1 MNFQRI
7 LLRSLRKFSALSTT
21 ATTTGQTLSHHQQ
34 PPDPIHRLIALRNFA
49 YSSAEEAAAE
59 RRRLKRRLL
68 VEPPLYALRRDANT
82 PRPDPRLPETTS
94 ALVGPRL
101 NLHNRV
107 QSLIRA
113 GDLDTAADVAHQ
125 SIFSRPKPTVF
136 TFNAIA
142 ASMYRA
148 KRYSDSIAFFDYYF
162 NRCGF
167 VPNLVS
173 YNNLIL
179 THCESGNVD
188 KGVEVYNHIL
198 ANAPFT
204 PSYMTY
210 RHLTKGLVDA
220 GRIDEAVYY
229 LREMLNKALGA
240 DSIVYDNLIRGYL
253 NLDNL
258 EKAYEFFDEL
268 RERCQVYDGAV
279 HATFMDWFFSKGREK
294 DAMDSYKSLLDKG
307 FRMVPPTCNVL
318 LETLLKH
325 GKKVEAEALFD
336 HMLGDHTPPTFN
348 ALNSDTFNIMVNEC
362 FRLGKVSEAYEV
374 FRKVG
379 KSPKCKPFSM
389 DLGGYSNMIARYCEL
404 EMMDE
409 ATQMFAELWGKS
421 LSPNIT
427 TYRTLID
434 AYFKMERIDDALQT
448 YKKMVGAGLRV
459 IPPYANKWFSKLI
472 EKGMVLDCA
481 AILSK
486 MYERDPKPDTMS
498 YDMVIRGLCQEGN
511 LDTTLTLLEQMLRGG
526 VGVTP
531 TLREYLPEVF
541 GKEGRLVEIE
551 ELLNASFI
559 SSAALGR
566 SAEIEEL
573 LNARFISSAAQ
584 GQSSGP
590 PRMGGQ
596 VAPPYVPQSGP
607 PRMSAAPQTQ
617 TSELP
622 RMAKQSPSQMGGQMQ
637 PSEPPQMAGQFAA
650 PYMQPSELSRMG
662 GQLQPPPRSGGQML
676 PSGPPQMG
684 EQVAAM
690 HMQPSELSR
699 MAGQVQPSW
708 APRMEGREPTAQM
721 QSSFAS
727 RMDGQVPSVQ
737 MHPSATPQMA
747 GSISAAE
754 VQRSGPPHVGRW

>member
-1 MNFQRI
+1 MNFHRI
-7 LLRSLRKFSALSTT
+7 LLRSLRKSSALST
-21 ATTTGQTLSHHQQ
+21 TTTGQTLSHHQL
-34 PPDPIHRLIALRNFA
+34 PPNPIHRLIPLRNFA

-59 RRRLKRRLL
+59 RRRRKRRLR

-82 PRPDPRLPETTS
+82 PRPRPDPRLAETTS

-113 GDLDTAADVAHQ
+113 GDLDSASLVARQ
-125 SIFSRPKPTVF
+125 SVFSRTRPTVF
-136 TFNAIA
+136 TCNAIA

-148 KRYSDSIAFFDYYF
+148 KRYSDSIALFHYFFNQY
-162 NRCGF
+162 NI
-167 VPNLVS
+167 VPNVVS
-173 YNNLIL
+173 YNNLVL

-188 KGVEVYNHIL
+188 KGIEVYNHIL

-294 DAMDSYKSLLDKG
+294 DAMDSYRSLLDKG

-379 KSPKCKPFSM
+379 KTPKCKPFSM
-389 DLGGYSNMIARYCEL
+389 DLGGYNNMITRYCEL
-404 EMMDE
+404 EMMDD
-409 ATQMFAELWGKS
+409 ATQMFAELCGKS
-421 LSPNIT
+421 LSPDVT

-434 AYFKMERIDDALQT
+434 AYFKMERIDDALQM
-448 YKKMVGAGLRV
+448 YKKMVEAGLRV

-498 YDMVIRGLCQEGN
+498 YDMVMRGLCQEGN
-511 LDTTLTLLEQMLRGG
+511 LDTTLNLLEQMLRGG

-531 TLREYLPEVF
+531 TLREYLSEVF
-541 GKEGRLVEIE
+541 GKEGRLGEIE
-551 ELLNASFI
+551 
-559 SSAALGR
+559 R
-566 SAEIEEL
+566 L
-573 LNARFISSAAQ
+573 LNARLPSYAAQ

-607 PRMSAAPQTQ
+607 PRMSGEFAAPQTQ
-617 TSELP
+617 TSEFP

-637 PSEPPQMAGQFAA
+637 PSGPPQMAGQFAA
-650 PYMQPSELSRMG
+650 PYMQPSELSRMA
-662 GQLQPPPRSGGQML
+662 GQVQPPSRTGGQMQ
-676 PSGPPQMG
+676 PSGPPQM
-684 EQVAAM
+684 AAM

-721 QSSFAS
+721 PSSFAS

-737 MHPSATPQMA
+737 MHPPATPQMA
-747 GSISAAE
+747 GSVSAAE
-754 VQRSGPPHVGRW
+754 VQPSGPPHVGRW

>member
-7 LLRSLRKFSALSTT
+7 LLRKSSALSTT
-21 ATTTGQTLSHHQQ
+21 ATTTGQTLPHHQQ
-34 PPDPIHRLIALRNFA
+34 PPIPIHRLIALCNFA

-59 RRRLKRRLL
+59 RHRRKRRLR

-82 PRPDPRLPETTS
+82 PRPRPDPRLADTTS

-107 QSLIRA
+107 QFLIRA
-113 GDLDTAADVAHQ
+113 GDLDTADYVVHQ
-125 SIFSRPKPTVF
+125 SVCSGPKPTVF
-136 TFNAIA
+136 TCNAIA

-148 KRYSDSIAFFDYYF
+148 KRYSDSIALFDYFF

-167 VPNLVS
+167 VPNMVS

-188 KGVEVYNHIL
+188 KGIEVYNHIL

-379 KSPKCKPFSM
+379 KTPKCRPFSM
-389 DLGGYSNMIARYCEL
+389 DLGGYCNMIARYCEL

-409 ATQMFAELWGKS
+409 ATQIFAELCGKS
-421 LSPNIT
+421 LSPGIT

-434 AYFKMERIDDALQT
+434 ACFKMERIDDALQV
-448 YKKMVGAGLRV
+448 YKKMVGPGLRV
-459 IPPYANKWFSKLI
+459 IPPYANKWFSKFI

-486 MYERDPKPDTMS
+486 MYERDRKPDTMS
-498 YDMVIRGLCQEGN
+498 YDMEGN
-511 LDTTLTLLEQMLRGG
+511 LDTNLTLLEQMLRGG

-531 TLREYLPEVF
+531 SLREYLPEVF
-541 GKEGRLVEIE
+541 GKEGRLAEIE
-551 ELLNASFI
+551 ELLNAYFI
-559 SSAALGR
+559 SSTAQGR

-573 LNARFISSAAQ
+573 LNARFISSAVQ
-584 GQSSGP
+584 GQSSGS

-596 VAPPYVPQSGP
+596 VAPPDVPQSGP

-617 TSELP
+617 ASELP

-637 PSEPPQMAGQFAA
+637 PSGPPQMAGQFAA

-662 GQLQPPPRSGGQML
+662 GQVQPPP
-676 PSGPPQMG
+676 
-684 EQVAAM
+684 
-690 HMQPSELSR
+690 
-699 MAGQVQPSW
+699 
-708 APRMEGREPTAQM
+708 
-721 QSSFAS
+721 
-727 RMDGQVPSVQ
+727 
-737 MHPSATPQMA
+737 
-747 GSISAAE
+747 
-754 VQRSGPPHVGRW
+754 